1 MGGGHSPGGRRH
13 VCGAANQAGDNR
25 HRNSECWA
33 NLRQPAPAMEPNNNG
48 ACLIHCAKM
57 RNTLIIASLAF
68 ASGLWL
74 GSRRPE
80 PVAIVETP
88 APAVRQD
95 DGSLVASR
103 VAAVTALPVQVKLP
117 AKSKPVR
124 QVTATASAVDCQSV
138 EVTTTIVEMPDLTY
152 RAIVSSSN
160 GEILT
165 ATDTPIGTRYVQP
178 DYKWAAG
185 VEWQAGTHRVKPWL
199 DYDAGRVRVGAV
211 VWGQGGKP
219 AASLRLGWRW

>member
-1 MGGGHSPGGRRH
+1 MRKSLILIALSF
-13 VCGAANQAGDNR
+13 AA
-25 HRNSECWA
+25 
-33 NLRQPAPAMEPNNNG
+33 
-48 ACLIHCAKM
+48 
-57 RNTLIIASLAF
+57 
-68 ASGLWL
+68 GLWL
-74 GSRRPE
+74 GSLRPE

-103 VAAVTALPVQVKLP
+103 VAAVTALPVPVKLP
-117 AKSKPVR
+117 AKTKPVR
-124 QVTATASAVDCQSV
+124 QVTATASAVDCQPV
-138 EVTTTIVEMPDLTY
+138 DVTTTLVEMPDLTM

-165 ATDTPIGTRYVQP
+165 ATDTPIGTRYVQT

-185 VEWQAGTHRVKPWL
+185 VEWKSGTLRVKPWL

-211 VWGQGGKP
+211 VWEHGGKP
-219 AASLRLGWRW
+219 AASLRVGWRW